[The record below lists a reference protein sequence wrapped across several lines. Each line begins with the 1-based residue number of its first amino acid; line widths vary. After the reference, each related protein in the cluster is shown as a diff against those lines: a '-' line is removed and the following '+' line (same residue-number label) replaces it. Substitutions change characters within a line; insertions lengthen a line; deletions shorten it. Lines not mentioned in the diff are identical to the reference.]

1 MKAALLTE
9 RVTALTVAVLL
20 IVTALGNAQLMF
32 AVALCGVIAGVFVF
46 RHSVARSSVWISLVS
61 AAVAVVIAVVL
72 WLR

>member
-1 MKAALLTE
+1 MKTALLSE

-20 IVTALGNAQLMF
+20 ILTALGNAHLML
-32 AVALCGVIAGVFVF
+32 AVALLGVGAGLWVG
-46 RHSVARSSVWISLVS
+46 RHSVARSSIWISLVS